1 MANYIATDTQLTSIA
16 DAIRNKMNIPPLG
29 KNLCNPENL
38 TAIGQG
44 NTTYTVSMT
53 VKWDGVTGYAGTVT
67 AGTRVA
73 MFADYSV
80 PKTSG
85 AITRET
91 VSITTADVDSVKI
104 KVYPQDTLEVSD
116 VQIEQGS
123 SATEYEAYQPT
134 PLEFPNGFV
143 SALTGVGS

>member
-16 DAIRNKMNIPPLG
+16 DAIRDKMNTPPLG
-29 KNLCNPENL
+29 KNLCNPKTL

-53 VKWDGVTGYAGTVT
+53 VKWDGVTGSAGNVT
-67 AGTRVA
+67 AGTRLVI
-73 MFADYSV
+73 FWDYDP
-80 PKTSG
+80 PKASG
-85 AITRET
+85 TITRET
-91 VSITTADVDSVKI
+91 ISITTDNVDSVKI
-104 KVYPQDTLEVSD
+104 KVYPSDTLEVSD

-134 PLEFPNGFV
+134 PLEFPDGFV
-143 SALTGVGS
+143 SALTGGG